1 MKNITQY
8 FVDNVKSSAN
18 TTISSNN
25 DTVEESD
32 SKKNADGKRNRVKI
46 KISRTNA
53 QERVCD
59 IVDNNSDMIDKTPS
73 PFTGR
78 IGDMD
83 KNFNETP
90 KRSSLSKLS
99 SGRKHKK
106 LRNQNLDYLSLET
119 TDVFDGKSNEQ
130 SKKNNSGN
138 SLSKGKRSRRE
149 SRSEKYVK
157 GDININNSQNN
168 EKDIVHVDL
177 GDSDSND
184 RDKNNSEGS
193 NAFQILMSR
202 TKPTQISP
210 KKLVPQNEETNAKKS
225 EEYREKLKRSKERL
239 TILADK
245 KGYSKRKLS
254 EIEEGEKI
262 EEIIQ
267 NRIKAFKVEGKK
279 DDNMNAT
286 VLSQKQPPGSL
297 LNYFR

>member
-1 MKNITQY
+1 
-8 FVDNVKSSAN
+8 
-18 TTISSNN
+18 
-25 DTVEESD
+25 
-32 SKKNADGKRNRVKI
+32 
-46 KISRTNA
+46 
-53 QERVCD
+53 
-59 IVDNNSDMIDKTPS
+59 
-73 PFTGR
+73 
-78 IGDMD
+78 
-83 KNFNETP
+83 
-90 KRSSLSKLS
+90 
-99 SGRKHKK
+99 
-106 LRNQNLDYLSLET
+106 
-119 TDVFDGKSNEQ
+119 
-130 SKKNNSGN
+130 
-138 SLSKGKRSRRE
+138 
-149 SRSEKYVK
+149 
-157 GDININNSQNN
+157 
-168 EKDIVHVDL
+168 
-177 GDSDSND
+177 
-184 RDKNNSEGS
+184 
-193 NAFQILMSR
+193 MSR

>member
-90 KRSSLSKLS
+90 KRSIFS
-99 SGRKHKK
+99 
-106 LRNQNLDYLSLET
+106 
-119 TDVFDGKSNEQ
+119 
-130 SKKNNSGN
+130 
-138 SLSKGKRSRRE
+138 
-149 SRSEKYVK
+149 
-157 GDININNSQNN
+157 I
-168 EKDIVHVDL
+168 
-177 GDSDSND
+177 
-184 RDKNNSEGS
+184 
-193 NAFQILMSR
+193 
-202 TKPTQISP
+202 
-210 KKLVPQNEETNAKKS
+210 
-225 EEYREKLKRSKERL
+225 
-239 TILADK
+239 
-245 KGYSKRKLS
+245 
-254 EIEEGEKI
+254 
-262 EEIIQ
+262 EII
-267 NRIKAFKVEGKK
+267 VWKK
-279 DDNMNAT
+279 T
-286 VLSQKQPPGSL
+286 
-297 LNYFR
+297 